1 VILAVIVASVALLVF
16 AAPVWVFL
24 GLPAALGTL
33 SIGVPGAAIAAR
45 AIDAVSSDTL
55 ISIPMFLLVGNVLI
69 SSRAMTDLIGFFD
82 SLVGHYK
89 GGMVLVIVTVAMF
102 FGGISGST
110 TSEASIMALAL
121 TGPMLATGYPARFT
135 AGLIASTATVAILI
149 PPSIPMIL
157 YSSITGTSVA
167 KLFIAGL
174 VPGIACALMLGLLG
188 IILAR
193 YNAYGGSRRPTS
205 NGVRV
210 RKLAVALPIMTV
222 PLFIV
227 IGIYGGLATPSEIG
241 AVAAVASILI
251 TQFIYRDLGRAR
263 LWKAL
268 VSTTRLSAAVMIMN
282 ATAQILS
289 WLLTYEQV
297 PQHLTAVLAGANLS
311 PFVFLIAVN
320 VLFLLLGLPLDPPPI
335 MFMTLPILFPLLAVF
350 GIDPVHFAV
359 LMMVNMTIAQI
370 SPPAGGALFAM
381 ATVAKI
387 PVTDVYRG
395 VLPFIGVLLV
405 ALILITY
412 IPAISLFLLP

>member
-1 VILAVIVASVALLVF
+1 VILAVILASVALLVF

-69 SSRAMTDLIGFFD
+69 SSRAMNDLIGFFD

-188 IILAR
+188 IVLAR
-193 YNAYGGSRRPTS
+193 HNAYGGSRRPTS
-205 NGVRV
+205 NGVRL

-222 PLFIV
+222 PVFIV

-241 AVAAVASILI
+241 AVAAVVSILI

-320 VLFLLLGLPLDPPPI
+320 LLFLLLGLPLDPPPI

>member
-1 VILAVIVASVALLVF
+1 MIIAVILGSVVLLVI
-16 AAPVWVFL
+16 ASPVWVFL

-33 SIGVPGAAIAAR
+33 SIGVPGAAIGAR

-69 SSRAMTDLIGFFD
+69 SSRAMNDLIGFFD
-82 SLVGHYK
+82 SLVGHFR

-121 TGPMLATGYPARFT
+121 TGPMLAKGYPARFT

-174 VPGIACALMLGLLG
+174 VPGITCALLLGLLA
-188 IILAR
+188 IVVAR
-193 YNAYGGSRRPTS
+193 RNAYGGSRPPTS
-205 NGVRV
+205 NRQRL

-241 AVAAVASILI
+241 AVAAIVSIVI
-251 TQFIYRDLGRAR
+251 TQFIYRDLGRER
-263 LWKAL
+263 LWHAL

-297 PQHLTAVLAGANLS
+297 PQHLTALLADAHLT

-335 MFMTLPILFPLLAVF
+335 MFMTLPILFPLLTVF

-395 VLPFIGVLLV
+395 VLPFMGVLIV

-412 IPAISLFLLP
+412 VPAISLFLLH

>member
-1 VILAVIVASVALLVF
+1 VILAVILASVALLVF

-69 SSRAMTDLIGFFD
+69 SSRAMNDLIGFFD

-188 IILAR
+188 IVLAR
-193 YNAYGGSRRPTS
+193 HNAYGGSRRPTS
-205 NGVRV
+205 NGVRL

-222 PLFIV
+222 PVFIV

-320 VLFLLLGLPLDPPPI
+320 LLFLLLGLPLDPPPI

>member
-69 SSRAMTDLIGFFD
+69 SSRAMNDLIGFFD

-188 IILAR
+188 IVLAR
-193 YNAYGGSRRPTS
+193 HNAYGGSRRPAS

-222 PLFIV
+222 PVFIV

>member
-69 SSRAMTDLIGFFD
+69 SSRAMNDLIGFFD

-188 IILAR
+188 IVLAR
-193 YNAYGGSRRPTS
+193 HNAYGGSRRPAS

>member
-69 SSRAMTDLIGFFD
+69 SSRAMNDLIGFFD

-188 IILAR
+188 IVLAR
-193 YNAYGGSRRPTS
+193 HNAYGGSRRPTS
-205 NGVRV
+205 NGVRL

-222 PLFIV
+222 PVFIV

-241 AVAAVASILI
+241 AVAAVVSILI

-320 VLFLLLGLPLDPPPI
+320 LLFLLLGLPLDPPPI

-412 IPAISLFLLP
+412 IPAIRLFLLP